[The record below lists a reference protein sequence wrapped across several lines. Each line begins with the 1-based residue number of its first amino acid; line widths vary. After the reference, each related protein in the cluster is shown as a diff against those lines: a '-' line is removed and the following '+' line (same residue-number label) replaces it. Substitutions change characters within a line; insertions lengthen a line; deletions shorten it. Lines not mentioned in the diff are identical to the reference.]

1 MHAEVAKGWA
11 VYDDRVDVFSLGIV
25 AFELW
30 HPFSTGMERVAM
42 LKNLQEHGALPAE
55 WAAANPKAL
64 PSHHVPLICMS
75 KARHAI
81 CRVHSRTSQTHLI
94 AAKHQ
99 AHIQCQCSLLTQQDI
114 AGL

>member
-55 WAAANPKAL
+55 WAAANPKVL
-64 PSHHVPLICMS
+64 PPRHVYLDLHEQSPS
-75 KARHAI
+75 
-81 CRVHSRTSQTHLI
+81 
-94 AAKHQ
+94 
-99 AHIQCQCSLLTQQDI
+99 
-114 AGL
+114 